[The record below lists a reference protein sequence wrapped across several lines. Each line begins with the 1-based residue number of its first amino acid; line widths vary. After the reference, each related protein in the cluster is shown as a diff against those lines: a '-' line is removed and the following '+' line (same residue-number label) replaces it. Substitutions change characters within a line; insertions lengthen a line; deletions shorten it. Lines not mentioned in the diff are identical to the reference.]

1 MVTVYNI
8 GKNYSK
14 TVLYITNGFDIK
26 EYYLTEKQLIEFLNF
41 LPVDSLNIQ

>member
-8 GKNYSK
+8 GKNYPK

-26 EYYLTEKQLIEFLNF
+26 KYYLTEKQLIEFLNL